1 MHGSAHSRARRESVQ
16 PSLDGLQ
23 TVPERPRLKN
33 RTNSAPLVETRRTAL
48 DQHGGPKEGSGHGA
62 AETAAKS
69 PTGAAVVDGQ
79 DEDEVAGVVGAVRQ
93 YQPFQSPEISEPIPE
108 INIAVVGAPG
118 VGKSTF
124 VQKALDLPAL
134 PQSQAAERKI
144 PQDGA
149 SYLVRLLEVPIDD
162 VDFDDDDNSLVWPDT
177 IENKVMPV
185 VDGAITLYDVQ
196 DKNSFEDIPRV
207 LNAIRRSSLPSVL
220 ISTKCDTPI
229 AQRELD
235 PVKIERGAR
244 NSIGGIGLVQTSAHD
259 AGAEKHKEAVAM
271 ILKQIIFGKA
281 DEQARSASVSRKRA
295 QSTAVRPVSPR
306 PPSGRGHARASS
318 EYTGSLH
325 KAPSHGRHDSSL
337 AAYNHADRLRNTN
350 EVSQEEMHRSFL
362 LEESGSESL
371 ESARSSFST
380 EVIQQGLGGASTVP
394 TVSENGATFDELV
407 DRLLA
412 RPTSKADSKFSAIFL
427 ALYRKF
433 AAPGRL
439 LEAIVQRFE
448 ALDRAADA
456 QMIKTIS
463 QMRYLGILEQWL
475 SQYPGDFAHSKT
487 KRRIRTL
494 VAKISQVQILKAAAN
509 EMSSHLEMV
518 QDDDDTNWAFSDTQ
532 WEMHPGDRIST
543 GSTAST
549 LIDDPAYCFVDD
561 ISSTVIGEDATR
573 SSSTTSIASSQFI
586 ATAREAQRVA
596 CSLQPMPRK
605 LITKLEWR
613 TLMEIPDDLIA
624 KELTRMD
631 WIMFSSIRPRDL
643 VRQLSSAEKARCRNL
658 VHVARMIDHF
668 NHTAA
673 WVSNYIL
680 FRDKPKHRA
689 LMTEKMMRIGR
700 KLRELN
706 NYNGV
711 GAIIAGIKSTAVS
724 RLSLTK
730 ELIPEKVGRD
740 WARLEILM
748 SHSRSFAAYRLAWEN
763 TSCER
768 IPYLPLHLRDLA
780 TAEQGNPTFIG
791 DEKDG
796 KINWKKFEIMGEV
809 VVSMQR
815 AQGMPYRG
823 LGKGEAMIKELILD
837 VKLEKDDDAL
847 FERSVLLEPMTAGSG
862 TSEKFKQFF
871 KR

>member
-1 MHGSAHSRARRESVQ
+1 M
-16 PSLDGLQ
+16 
-23 TVPERPRLKN
+23 
-33 RTNSAPLVETRRTAL
+33 
-48 DQHGGPKEGSGHGA
+48 
-62 AETAAKS
+62 
-69 PTGAAVVDGQ
+69 
-79 DEDEVAGVVGAVRQ
+79 
-93 YQPFQSPEISEPIPE
+93 
-108 INIAVVGAPG
+108 
-118 VGKSTF
+118 
-124 VQKALDLPAL
+124 
-134 PQSQAAERKI
+134 
-144 PQDGA
+144 
-149 SYLVRLLEVPIDD
+149 
-162 VDFDDDDNSLVWPDT
+162 
-177 IENKVMPV
+177 
-185 VDGAITLYDVQ
+185 
-196 DKNSFEDIPRV
+196 
-207 LNAIRRSSLPSVL
+207 
-220 ISTKCDTPI
+220 
-229 AQRELD
+229 
-235 PVKIERGAR
+235 
-244 NSIGGIGLVQTSAHD
+244 
-259 AGAEKHKEAVAM
+259 
-271 ILKQIIFGKA
+271 
-281 DEQARSASVSRKRA
+281 
-295 QSTAVRPVSPR
+295 RPVSPR

-325 KAPSHGRHDSSL
+325 KASSHARHDSSL
-337 AAYNHADRLRNTN
+337 AAYTHADRLKAPKD
-350 EVSQEEMHRSFL
+350 VLHEEMHRSFL

-380 EVIQQGLGGASTVP
+380 EAVQQPVGGAP
-394 TVSENGATFDELV
+394 TVLTISEHGATFDELV

-433 AAPGRL
+433 AAPGML

-448 ALDRAADA
+448 ALDRAADV
-456 QMIKTIS
+456 QMIKTIT
-463 QMRYLGILEQWL
+463 QMRYLAILEQWL
-475 SQYPGDFAHSKT
+475 SQYPGDFAYSKT

-494 VAKISQVQILKAAAN
+494 VAKISQIQILKAAAN
-509 EMSSHLEMV
+509 EMSGHFEMV
-518 QDDDDTNWAFSDTQ
+518 QEDDDTNWAYSDTQ
-532 WEMHPGDRIST
+532 REMHPGDRIST

-549 LIDDPAYCFVDD
+549 LIDDPAYSFVED
-561 ISSTVIGEDATR
+561 ISSTVIGEDTTR
-573 SSSTTSIASSQFI
+573 SSSTSSIAASQFI

-596 CSLQPMPRK
+596 CSLQPVPRK
-605 LITKLEWR
+605 PITKLEWR
-613 TLMEIPDDLIA
+613 NLMEIPDDLIA

-643 VRQLSSAEKARCRNL
+643 VRQLSGAEKARCRNL
-658 VHVARMIDHF
+658 IHVARMIEHF

-706 NYNGV
+706 NYNAV

-730 ELIPEKVGRD
+730 ELIPERVGRD

-763 TSCER
+763 TSSER
-768 IPYLPLHLRDLA
+768 IPYLPLHLRDLT

-791 DEKDG
+791 DEKDR

-823 LGKGEAMIKELILD
+823 LGKGEPAIKELILD
-837 VKLEKDDDAL
+837 VKLEKDDDVCVHSIQCGKYSLTLRPQAL
-847 FERSVLLEPMTAGSG
+847 FERSVLLEPMTAGGG